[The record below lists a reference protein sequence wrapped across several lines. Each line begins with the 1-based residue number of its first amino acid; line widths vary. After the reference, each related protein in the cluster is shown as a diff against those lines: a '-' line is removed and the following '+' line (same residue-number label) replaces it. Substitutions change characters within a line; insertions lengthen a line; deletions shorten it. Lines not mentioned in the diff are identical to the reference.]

1 METQDD
7 VQLIHAVLSGDE
19 TAFDILMG
27 RYQKS
32 IHTYVWQKI
41 GDFRDVE
48 EITQDTFFRAYQK
61 LSTLREPSQFLPWL
75 FVIAKN
81 LCLNRL
87 RDQHRGIQSQS
98 FEDTPRG
105 ELAASA
111 YTRYVS
117 EQRETEATEHRS
129 EIIEKLLE
137 KLSEGERTV
146 IMLHYLGGIPTK
158 EISKSEGVSEEAI
171 RTRLHRARKRLKEEG
186 VDVIEE
192 VSGGVQIPARI
203 KQNVMRRIVD
213 LKPRPAPK
221 RQPFLPWVAIGTA
234 VVVALVLLLSV
245 RNVYL
250 PHLQKLY
257 SLYFAGD
264 AERRFDADFTLTL
277 GTHRSGADLLDALR
291 EEKIKISGWSE
302 QILENPDFP
311 VVASEMTVEIV
322 VVSMLELGFAEGEL
336 ASVATIYDRARQMG
350 LETCPAETAAQL
362 RLQFQ
367 DQPDW
372 TTEDRLSGFFVASE
386 PLVLTREGLPKIFS
400 VVSDDKYAPPDTGLI
415 LWLIANGTVDPS
427 IDAEDPSR
435 LFNASDPEGRDLRG
449 CFAFVLPK

>member
-1 METQDD
+1 MEKQDD

-32 IHTYVWQKI
+32 VHAYVWQKI
-41 GDFRDVE
+41 GDFHHAQ

-61 LSTLREPSQFLPWL
+61 LSTLREPSRFLPWL

-81 LCLNRL
+81 LCLNWL
-87 RDQHRGIQSQS
+87 RDQQRGIQSQS
-98 FEDTPRG
+98 LEDTPRG

-129 EIIEKLLE
+129 EIIEKLLA
-137 KLSEGERTV
+137 KLPEGERTV

-171 RTRLHRARKRLKEEG
+171 RTRLHRARKRLRE
-186 VDVIEE
+186 EE
-192 VSGGVQIPARI
+192 VDLIRKVLGGMQILESI
-203 KQNVMRRIVD
+203 KQNVMRKIVD
-213 LKPRPAPK
+213 LKPTASPRTK
-221 RQPFLPWVAIGTA
+221 PFLPWVAIGTA
-234 VVVALVLLLSV
+234 VVVAIVLLLSV
-245 RNVYL
+245 SNVYL

-277 GTHRSGADLLDALR
+277 GTHRSGVDLLENLKA
-291 EEKIKISGWSE
+291 EKIRISEWAE
-302 QILENPDFP
+302 ELLENPEFP
-311 VVASEMTVEIV
+311 VAAAETTVEIV
-322 VVSMLELGFAEGEL
+322 VVSMLELGFAEEEF
-336 ASVATIYDRARQMG
+336 ATRDTIYARAKQRG
-350 LETCPAETAAQL
+350 LEMCPAEAAVQL
-362 RLQFQ
+362 RLQFR

-372 TTEDRLSGFFVASE
+372 TTRERLSEFFVASE
-386 PLVLTREGLPKIFS
+386 PLVLTRDGFPKIFS
-400 VVSDDKYAPPDTGLI
+400 VVRDDDESHPETGI
-415 LWLIANGTVDPS
+415 SLWLIAGGAA
-427 IDAEDPSR
+427 DAGDVQRPIRRFS
-435 LFNASDPEGRDLRG
+435 ASDPDGVDHFGR
-449 CFAFVLPK
+449 FAFVIPK